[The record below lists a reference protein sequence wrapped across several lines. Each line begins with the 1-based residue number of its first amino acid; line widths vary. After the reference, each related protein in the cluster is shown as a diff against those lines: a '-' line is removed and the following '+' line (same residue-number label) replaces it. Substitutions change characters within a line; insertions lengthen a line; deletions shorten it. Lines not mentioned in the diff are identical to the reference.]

1 MIKFIDVEFG
11 SGRYQELLDLR
22 YRILL
27 QPLGLKFL
35 DSFREQEAGF
45 LHIGCIDSVSDKLIG
60 GLIMVPVD
68 NEEIRI
74 MQVAVD
80 DTRQGEGIGKK
91 LIEYAEKT
99 PKKSAIPVWLC
110 TPCSPSSAF
119 TKSLASDK
127 TAICL
132 KKKALTLSVWLKTF
146 KPTGSIHYLQK
157 HLYSCPFLLTLL
169 AYSGL
174 ADTGK
179 CRSSRFPASAEL
191 FA

>member
-1 MIKFIDVEFG
+1 M
-11 SGRYQELLDLR
+11 R

-99 PKKSAIPVWLC
+99 AKEIGYSRMVMHAMLSVVGFYEKLG
-110 TPCSPSSAF
+110 F
-119 TKSLASDK
+119 RQDSDLFEEK
-127 TAICL
+127 VIN
-132 KKKALTLSVWLKTF
+132 LSVWLKTF
-146 KPTGSIHYLQK
+146 KPTGPYTTSKNTCTVVRFY
-157 HLYSCPFLLTLL
+157 FTLL
-169 AYSGL
+169 AYS
-174 ADTGK
+174 A
-179 CRSSRFPASAEL
+179 CRHRKMPL
-191 FA
+191 